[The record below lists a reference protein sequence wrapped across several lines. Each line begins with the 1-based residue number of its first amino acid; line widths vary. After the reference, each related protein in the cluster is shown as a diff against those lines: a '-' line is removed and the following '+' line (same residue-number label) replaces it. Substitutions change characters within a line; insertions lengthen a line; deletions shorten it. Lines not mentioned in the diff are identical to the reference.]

1 MKEYL
6 LILFIIV
13 TFSSNAAVAV
23 ASETGLGYRSE
34 AIAYVIA
41 FVCVSMAAAFL
52 ISLRGK

>member
-1 MKEYL
+1 MKEYM

-34 AIAYVIA
+34 TIAYVIA